1 MRLVKYRNAYAAEWR
16 ENGKRYRRSLGTD
29 DKVTAQV
36 VFERFKSLR
45 SETPEKPVT
54 VEQCWTQYRETLAGR
69 PAHVTMGHEWK
80 AIGPAFGDKVVAF
93 ITEEDC
99 RLYAAQ
105 RRAKGRKDGT
115 IWTELGRLRMALVW
129 ASKKNIISKPPHI
142 WRPKPGPARDK
153 SLTRDQARAVVDAC
167 ALPHVR
173 LFVILALTTAGRSAA
188 LLGLTWD
195 RVNFASGLIQLSD
208 PTRGTTKKGRAT
220 VPINEWAEPYLR
232 QAQEEAV
239 SKYVIEWGGRR
250 VLSIKKGI
258 KAAGERAGVPWVTP
272 HVFRHSAARFM
283 AEDGVPM
290 PEIAA
295 YLGHSDSRMTER
307 VYAKFAPTYLRKA
320 GASLNLGGGR
330 HRD

>member
-1 MRLVKYRNAYAAEWR
+1 MRLVKYRTTYSAEWW
-16 ENGKRYRRSLGTD
+16 EDGKRHRRSLGTND
-29 DKVTAQV
+29 RLAAQV
-36 VFERFKSLR
+36 AFERFKTLR
-45 SETPEKPVT
+45 AENPEKPVT
-54 VEQCWTQYRETLAGR
+54 VEQCWTGYRETLDGR
-69 PAHVTMGHEWK
+69 PAHATMGHEWK
-80 AIGPAFGDKVVAF
+80 ALEPAFGAKVATF

-115 IWTELGRLRMALVW
+115 VWTELGRLRMALVW
-129 ASKKNIISKPPHI
+129 ASKKNLISKPPHI

-167 ALPHVR
+167 VFPHVK

-208 PTRGTTKKGRAT
+208 PTRGATKKGRAT
-220 VPINEWAEPYLR
+220 VPINEWAAPYL
-232 QAQEEAV
+232 QEAKAGAV
-239 SKYVIEWGGRR
+239 SPYVIEWGGRR

-258 KAAGERAGVPWVTP
+258 KAAGERAGVPWVSP

-295 YLGHSDSRMTER
+295 YLGHSDSRITER
-307 VYAKFAPTYLRKA
+307 VYAKFAPTYLRRA
-320 GASLNLGGGR
+320 GASLNLG
-330 HRD
+330 